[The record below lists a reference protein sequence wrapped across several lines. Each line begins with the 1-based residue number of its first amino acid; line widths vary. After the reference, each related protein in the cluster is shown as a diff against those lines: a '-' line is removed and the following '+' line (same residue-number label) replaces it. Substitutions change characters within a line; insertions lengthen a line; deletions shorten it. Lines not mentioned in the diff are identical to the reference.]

1 MPDLIRHLH
10 YECMDPESPELDSG
24 SGWR

>member
-1 MPDLIRHLH
+1 MPHLIRHLRH
-10 YECMDPESPELDSG
+10 EGMDPESPELDSG